1 MHHSGVLE
9 TSQLHVWPALALV
22 VLGRQDSELL
32 FVIFRPEKPSGFDS
46 GGLRLAS
53 GVKRV
58 HIQIEFLIIS
68 KSEGA

>member
-1 MHHSGVLE
+1 MHRGRVLE
-9 TSQLHVWPALALV
+9 ASQLHVWLALALV
-22 VLGRQDSELL
+22 VLCRQDYELL

-58 HIQIEFLIIS
+58 YIQIEFLTIS
-68 KSEGA
+68 K